1 MEQNIIEAGFEK
13 VWRMFQETSRKF
25 KETDRRFQETD
36 RKFQETDRRFKET
49 SMRFKET
56 DRRFK
61 ETDRRFKE
69 TDREIK
75 ETGKLVKETNIQIQ
89 ETDKKLK
96 EVMEGLKKLEDTFIT
111 RWGRFMEV
119 LVNSGAILAL
129 RGAGL
134 SINHSAKNVTEQMP
148 NGRGRGME
156 IDVLCWGEDI
166 VVPIEVK
173 TTLKVEDV
181 DEHIE
186 RLSRFFEC
194 FPTFRGKKLY
204 GGVAGLEFAGEAD
217 RYAYKKGLYVLTL
230 KGDRV
235 VEVVNDGKFRP
246 KIWG

>member
-1 MEQNIIEAGFEK
+1 MEQNVIEAGFQK
-13 VWRMFQETSRKF
+13 VWEMFQETAKRF
-25 KETDRRFQETD
+25 RETDEKLKEMFQETDKRFRETDEKLKEKFQETD
-36 RKFQETDRRFKET
+36 RK
-49 SMRFKET
+49 
-56 DRRFK
+56 
-61 ETDRRFKE
+61 
-69 TDREIK
+69 
-75 ETGKLVKETNIQIQ
+75 IQ
-89 ETDKKLK
+89 ETDKQLK
-96 EVMEGLKKLEDTFIT
+96 EFLKGLKKLEDTFIT
-111 RWGRFMEV
+111 KWGRFMEV
-119 LVNSGAILAL
+119 LVNSGATSAL
-129 RGAGL
+129 RAVGL
-134 SINHSAKNVTEQMP
+134 SVDHSAKNFTQEVPDAM
-148 NGRGRGME
+148 GRGME